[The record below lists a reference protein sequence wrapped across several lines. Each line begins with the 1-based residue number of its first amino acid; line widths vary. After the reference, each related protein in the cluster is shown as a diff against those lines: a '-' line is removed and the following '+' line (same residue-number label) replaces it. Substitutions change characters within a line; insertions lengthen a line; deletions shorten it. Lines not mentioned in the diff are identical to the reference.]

1 MRSKAIAVGYSSVLA
16 LGLLSAA
23 APAMAGGEYKFNDD
37 FSAKWNLKASVGAIS
52 RMESASKE
60 NLFAGD
66 TPGGTSGSAV
76 SDDGNLNYD
85 GGEVVSSVVKAIG
98 DFNLQYKN
106 YGLFVQAK
114 TWYDYTQKEGYVP
127 HGNYPN
133 EFQGG
138 KLSDDGFH
146 RNSQF
151 QGATFQQVFAHGTFQ
166 VNEQPLK
173 VAAGRKLLLWGR
185 SLYSRGS
192 FSSLNAVDLAALHRP
207 GSEYTEFLTP
217 SGMVTVDYNFTDR
230 LSMKSFYQYEWR
242 AANLDGCGT
251 FFSTL
256 DNTAL
261 GCDATFSSSAVIP
274 NQDAY
279 NAGAYIPRRDENEP
293 KDGGQY
299 GLKFDYAFP
308 ESKAKIGTYFF
319 NYHSRLPYYS
329 VTKEDS
335 PLPQGITAGNDIA
348 YFYEYPED
356 IQVFG
361 LTADKTFE
369 GVGNL
374 ALNLSYLPDMPI
386 QINTP
391 DLTTSRV
398 LEANGVPAAAVQ
410 GAGFSI
416 PQGTIDYVY
425 NSGSEVHGF
434 EEFDIQRAELAFTT
448 IIPKLMG
455 AQKTVVSMQVGSEFI
470 PDLPKQDQMRFRRH
484 TNFGVGEL
492 GEDGYV
498 TDFSWGY
505 QLSLTST
512 YANAIGAVSLTP
524 GLTFNHG
531 VEGYSSDDAM
541 QEDSRTVGVSLG
553 MAYKQ
558 LSANLSYTTYNDEEY
573 SVVEDRDYL
582 SLSTTYNF

>member
-66 TPGGTSGSAV
+66 TPGGTAGSAV

-85 GGEVVSSVVKAIG
+85 GGEVVSSVVKAVG

-114 TWYDYTQKEGYVP
+114 TWYVYTQKEGYVP
-127 HGNYPN
+127 QGNYPN

-261 GCDATFSSSAVIP
+261 GCDATFSSSVIIP
-274 NQDAY
+274 NKTAY
-279 NAGAYIPRRDENEP
+279 ENGVYIPRRDEKEP
-293 KDGGQY
+293 DDGGQY

-308 ESKAKIGTYFF
+308 KSKAKVGAYFL
-319 NYHSRLPYYS
+319 NYHMRLPIYS

-335 PLPQGITAGNDIA
+335 PLAQGITAGNDIA

-356 IQVFG
+356 IQVIG
-361 LTADKTFE
+361 LTGDKTFE

-374 ALNLSYLPDMPI
+374 AMNLSYLPDMPV

-391 DLTTSRV
+391 DMTTARV
-398 LEANGVPAAAVQ
+398 LEANGVPAAVAQ
-410 GAGFSI
+410 GFATV
-416 PQGTIDYVY
+416 PQDTIDYVY
-425 NSGSEVHGF
+425 GSGNEVTGF
-434 EEFDIQRAELAFTT
+434 KEFDIQRAEFTFTT
-448 IIPKLMG
+448 VIPKVLG
-455 AQKTVVSMQVGSEFI
+455 AQKTIVSAQVGSEFI
-470 PDLPKQDQMRFRRH
+470 QDLPDQEDMRFRRH
-484 TNFGVGEL
+484 TNFGVGDL

-505 QLSLTST
+505 QLTLKST
-512 YANAIGAVSLTP
+512 YANAIGPVTLTPSLT
-524 GLTFNHG
+524 LQHG
-531 VEGYSSDDAM
+531 VEGYSSDDAL
-541 QEDSRTVGVSLG
+541 QEDQRSLG
-553 MAYKQ
+553 LGIGMGYKK
-558 LSANLSYTTYNDEEY
+558 LSADLSYTTYNDASY
-573 SVVEDRDYL
+573 SVVNDRDYL
-582 SLSTTYNF
+582 SLSTTYSF

>member
-1 MRSKAIAVGYSSVLA
+1 M
-16 LGLLSAA
+16 
-23 APAMAGGEYKFNDD
+23 
-37 FSAKWNLKASVGAIS
+37 
-52 RMESASKE
+52 
-60 NLFAGD
+60 
-66 TPGGTSGSAV
+66 
-76 SDDGNLNYD
+76 
-85 GGEVVSSVVKAIG
+85 
-98 DFNLQYKN
+98 
-106 YGLFVQAK
+106 
-114 TWYDYTQKEGYVP
+114 
-127 HGNYPN
+127 
-133 EFQGG
+133 
-138 KLSDDGFH
+138 
-146 RNSQF
+146 
-151 QGATFQQVFAHGTFQ
+151 
-166 VNEQPLK
+166 
-173 VAAGRKLLLWGR
+173 
-185 SLYSRGS
+185 
-192 FSSLNAVDLAALHRP
+192 
-207 GSEYTEFLTP
+207 
-217 SGMVTVDYNFTDR
+217 
-230 LSMKSFYQYEWR
+230 
-242 AANLDGCGT
+242 
-251 FFSTL
+251 
-256 DNTAL
+256 
-261 GCDATFSSSAVIP
+261 
-274 NQDAY
+274 
-279 NAGAYIPRRDENEP
+279 
-293 KDGGQY
+293 
-299 GLKFDYAFP
+299 
-308 ESKAKIGTYFF
+308 
-319 NYHSRLPYYS
+319 
-329 VTKEDS
+329 TKEDS